1 MKKATSCIIPNI
13 SHSGK
18 GRTVETV
25 KNISDCQE
33 LEGERWTG
41 STLVGHTD
49 NGRGCAGMV
58 VGSMLEISLPFHQ
71 FCCKL

>member
-1 MKKATSCIIPNI
+1 MNYVKKATSCIIPNM

-33 LEGERWTG
+33 LEGEG
-41 STLVGHTD
+41 
-49 NGRGCAGMV
+49 
-58 VGSMLEISLPFHQ
+58 
-71 FCCKL
+71 